1 MKNLYMG
8 KLCCLDEMEL
18 SCSPCSYCGSIEFRT
33 VRDQLLCSIRSVSV
47 PILDSLTAKVMFVH
61 GFPPN
66 ILCLRVSILRGIDG
80 NVVPKLATILKKVP
94 NKLNTL
100 GISSKLASF
109 YSGIDAFGFSRGY
122 WELQGLEFISQLKEV
137 TLEITNGSNG
147 LYLAWYF
154 LEHAQYLKKMT
165 IIYSPELPHHI
176 GFMAKVKRTRII
188 SDAIV
193 IFQEKESD
201 DLELFL
207 LSP

>member
-1 MKNLYMG
+1 MALIFCFK
-8 KLCCLDEMEL
+8 
-18 SCSPCSYCGSIEFRT
+18 
-33 VRDQLLCSIRSVSV
+33 
-47 PILDSLTAKVMFVH
+47 ILQ
-61 GFPPN
+61 
-66 ILCLRVSILRGIDG
+66 
-80 NVVPKLATILKKVP
+80 
-94 NKLNTL
+94 
-100 GISSKLASF
+100 
-109 YSGIDAFGFSRGY
+109 AFGFSRGY

-147 LYLAWYF
+147 IYLAWYF